1 MDFAALRSI
10 RRGEPDNSRH
20 SAAEVVGNVNPC
32 TILDS
37 TCGQVAKVA
46 RDSAAAVVALM
57 RNASNREL
65 CRGSDEEATNLW
77 EAFDAGLLAVQAQL
91 ARGFVSSQ
99 VFQTQ
104 LLSTLRRGDP
114 LRCEE
119 RGTGRRRGG
128 ECPPVPLALYWRLHK
143 LALLPLSRLLEANE
157 SLLSPEDLGRH
168 RSCEDQG
175 RFFGGLHGDS
185 VEAIVEDVR
194 ALAARSSGDEDSSDS
209 RRGEAAALV
218 SEVATHLFDLAYREG
233 PSRSG
238 GPADGII
245 TTGALVSR
253 AARTVLDRL
262 CCDAK
267 VFGANSSMEGQ
278 ESRLRGCLSV
288 LAAISP
294 VAAPVVPRG
303 PGSAAA
309 ALEDK
314 PAGAAARDGGACTVT
329 GVPFGQFVS
338 TAAFL
343 ARQLRLLMENSS
355 GQSEH
360 AQGGDAGVLEA
371 VETADVRDGS
381 MSGLLAAILRHF
393 PSAHII
399 EALRSICREAAD
411 KAADATG
418 WRLHKPL
425 LRWET
430 LGPVVR
436 AAAAAHADEVPA
448 AVADIGTEL
457 AAAAVN
463 AVPSGNSWPTGFNQ
477 QQGVLVLSAAFRLVA
492 EADVCSRGG
501 TDRRAAEGGGL
512 YAQWV
517 RSCLGVA
524 SGAAKV
530 VDQAEV
536 MPAPQ
541 EGTRA
546 SELHGERP
554 QLSCLEAVQEAMK
567 KQRAS
572 EVLMETLC
580 LSVPY
585 DPVFVLEVHKDALM
599 TRLRASF
606 SVQVRDFIDLVVT
619 RLSDLNGRGGAQR
632 RREGGKGRQLPRG
645 AEGSCNRD
653 SALPGRDCGDPT
665 TREVGFFLRQ
675 FKQTDKVPEALRS
688 LIVFQPKSWARIRKV
703 LLAPPAERIAM
714 PDDSGRILP
723 PDSAVVKEAIGSGE
737 GGLRVEVSLKY
748 RRLLVQKLAKSSLI
762 TAQEHESFRNSYVEY
777 LQSQRHQDEAESSGM
792 EAAATG
798 VAGQLLLLES
808 KLNERCSAKID
819 DGHDGSSAVEERLAL
834 LLQEFLPRALVVEL
848 CMEDEGEAEGHNP
861 ESRPDRAWF
870 SRATKL
876 LRQILEQ
883 WKRQRFPAADQEG
896 DSPGL
901 GASPEAVAEAI
912 LNSVHCCVAAVGA
925 SLVIPTSGKPGLAK
939 RQQDLDRN
947 VGAEDVVR
955 EAGVGMTNE
964 GGATGALG
972 VPVAQAFRRIGEVVG
987 VAARL
992 DQLGEALVRRCSSL
1006 LAKPNRL
1013 DPKQLLSLTH
1023 SLAGLPAAFY
1033 PKVEGFLASLVAK
1046 IFLSRSNA
1054 CRSGHVKSTVRRTA
1068 GFAATSQVGVLYLQS
1083 SLLLHEHLWEKSTAD
1098 IIGEDAT
1105 AGVPERHNDRVG
1117 QRLSGPARDVGGG
1130 GGEHIEWVGPAPVAL
1145 LELCW
1150 WMERRLSIELGRSNG
1165 SCPSGETAG
1174 LLRLLQSVMKH
1185 PLMER
1190 ALQRALGARGSTL
1203 PTLERLIALELAAA
1217 SETDFVG
1224 PSTKLALL
1232 ESVTL
1237 GRLVADDQADDAEGS
1252 PSDTLGADEAA
1263 LASPRRGRKGAGR
1276 IAVKVLHVWKE
1287 CAACLFGNPSLRDA
1301 AHRKVC
1307 LGSTASEVGDV
1318 RCVSRDPGVRTWES
1332 HSHAS
1337 WRNTGDNGAHVVGN
1351 LCSLEATAGSMLAAR
1366 LEQTGAARESKKR
1379 NQRGASLLF
1388 LEALALLNHLRADA
1402 ASPALVLVAEIAIP
1416 AIGATEGQGKA
1427 IQSLR
1432 LLWEKWLNQVRPF
1445 EYGAVQKLMR
1455 VALMW
1460 YGGRSDASE
1469 AAGVE
1474 HEDCPVKHML
1484 EDLPIL
1490 AAEMVRHWTRLSRTL
1505 QPVIGSS
1512 PAPAG
1517 PFARDGWAFHLGN
1530 LERFAKTLVL
1540 DLASPTAEETTSG
1553 PVIKEQTGRIPV
1565 GPVKNS
1571 VQDKRKREEAH
1582 AVDADQR
1589 FTAKG
1594 HTGGK
1599 VPTASFPRG
1608 GLGTG
1613 LCQDQLRDA
1622 SAALPHTSAQVI
1634 VGVFHAAAEIRRRAQ
1649 PPHGA
1654 PSSPSVETKRAK
1666 TAKGTPPGHDSA
1678 AYDGGTLLV
1687 EGFGVCGKASN
1698 RAWVSR
1704 LLEPVYGPGLAEPAV
1719 SSLGVLLGTLVTEL
1733 GSNRAPSA
1741 CGVNVNSF
1749 GGVDRTDAF
1758 ESLLGV
1764 SLAVALLGHAPHLVA
1779 RLAEPPCLTPSSSN
1793 TGPIERLGRSLA
1805 VFDIL
1810 RLLLE
1815 QVPGTTG
1822 VWLTV
1827 ALSHYTAAVLITM
1840 SENGQAVRALM
1851 KGRAWSD
1858 MVMFVHS
1865 RVGDTDT
1872 EQLRRLPM
1880 ALRLAAQEV
1889 DPLLKQYL

>member
-1 MDFAALRSI
+1 
-10 RRGEPDNSRH
+10 
-20 SAAEVVGNVNPC
+20 AAEVVGNVNPC

-46 RDSAAAVVALM
+46 RDSTAAVVALM

-65 CRGSDEEATNLW
+65 CRGLDEEATNLW
-77 EAFDAGLLAVQAQL
+77 EAFDAGLLKIQAQL
-91 ARGFVSSQ
+91 ARGSVSSQ

-128 ECPPVPLALYWRLHK
+128 ECPPVRLALYWRLHK

-157 SLLSPEDLGRH
+157 SLPSPGDLGRH
-168 RSCEDQG
+168 RSCEDQR
-175 RFFGGLHGDS
+175 RFFGGLDGDS
-185 VEAIVEDVR
+185 LEAIVEDMR
-194 ALAARSSGDEDSSDS
+194 ALAARSYGDEDRGDS

-238 GPADGII
+238 GPADGIN
-245 TTGALVSR
+245 TTGALASR

-267 VFGANSSMEGQ
+267 VFGANSRTEGQ

-288 LAAISP
+288 LAAILP
-294 VAAPVVPRG
+294 VATPAVPRR

-309 ALEDK
+309 ALEDE

-329 GVPFGQFVS
+329 GVPIEQDVS

-343 ARQLRLLMENSS
+343 SRQLRLLMENSS
-355 GQSEH
+355 GQIEH
-360 AQGGDAGVLEA
+360 AQGRDAGVLEA
-371 VETADVRDGS
+371 AETADVRDGA

-411 KAADATG
+411 KAADAAG

-436 AAAAAHADEVPA
+436 AAATAHADEVPA
-448 AVADIGTEL
+448 AVADLGTEL

-463 AVPSGNSWPTGFNQ
+463 AVPSGNSRTTGFNQ

-501 TDRRAAEGGGL
+501 TDKRAAEGGGL

-524 SGAAKV
+524 GGAAKV
-530 VDQAEV
+530 FDQAEA
-536 MPAPQ
+536 MPAP
-541 EGTRA
+541 EDGTRA
-546 SELHGERP
+546 SEPHGERP

-585 DPVFVLEVHKDALM
+585 DPVFVLEVHKDVLI

-632 RREGGKGRQLPRG
+632 RREGGEGRQRPRG

-665 TREVGFFLRQ
+665 TREARTSPPLQIDYVGFFLRQ
-675 FKQTDKVPEALRS
+675 FKQTGKVPEALRS

-714 PDDSGRILP
+714 PDDRGRILP

-737 GGLRVEVSLKY
+737 GGLRVEISLKY

-777 LQSQRHQDEAESSGM
+777 LQSQRHQDKVESSGL

-798 VAGQLLLLES
+798 VAVQLRLLES
-808 KLNERCSAKID
+808 KLNERGSAKID
-819 DGHDGSSAVEERLAL
+819 DGNDGSSAVEERLAL

-848 CMEDEGEAEGHNP
+848 CMEDEGEAGGHNP
-861 ESRPDRAWF
+861 DSRPDRAWF
-870 SRATKL
+870 SSATQL
-876 LRQILEQ
+876 LRQILDQ
-883 WKRQRFPAADQEG
+883 WKRQRFPAAGREG

-925 SLVIPTSGKPGLAK
+925 SLVIPTSDKPGLAK
-939 RQQDLDRN
+939 RQQDLDKN
-947 VGAEDVVR
+947 VGAEGGVR
-955 EAGVGMTNE
+955 EGGVGMTNE
-964 GGATGALG
+964 GGPSGPLG

-987 VAARL
+987 VAAGFE
-992 DQLGEALVRRCSSL
+992 QLGDALLRRCSSL

-1023 SLAGLPAAFY
+1023 SLAGLPTAFY

-1054 CRSGHVKSTVRRTA
+1054 CRGGHVKSAVRKTA
-1068 GFAATSQVGVLYLQS
+1068 GLAATSHVGALYLQS
-1083 SLLLHEHLWEKSTAD
+1083 SLLLHEHLWEKRTAD
-1098 IIGEDAT
+1098 IISEDAT
-1105 AGVPERHNDRVG
+1105 AGVLERHSGRVG

-1130 GGEHIEWVGPAPVAL
+1130 GGGGHIEWVGPAPVAL

-1165 SCPSGETAG
+1165 SCPSGETPG
-1174 LLRLLQSVMKH
+1174 LLRLIQSVMKH

-1190 ALQRALGARGSTL
+1190 ALQRAFGARGSTL
-1203 PTLERLIALELAAA
+1203 PTLERLVALELAAA
-1217 SETDFVG
+1217 GETDFVG

-1237 GRLVADDQADDAEGS
+1237 GRLVADDQAGDAEGF
-1252 PSDTLGADEAA
+1252 PSDTLGADEAT
-1263 LASPRRGRKGAGR
+1263 LASPQRRQKGAGR
-1276 IAVKVLHVWKE
+1276 SAEEVLDVWKE

-1301 AHRKVC
+1301 AYRKVC

-1318 RCVSRDPGVRTWES
+1318 RGVSTDPGVRTWES

-1337 WRNTGDNGAHVVGN
+1337 WRNTGDNGAHVAGN
-1351 LCSLEATAGSMLAAR
+1351 LCSLEATVGSMLAAG
-1366 LEQTGAARESKKR
+1366 LEQTGGECEPKKC

-1388 LEALALLNHLRADA
+1388 SEALVLLNRLRAYA
-1402 ASPALVLVAEIAIP
+1402 ASPALVLIAEIAIP
-1416 AIGATEGQGKA
+1416 AIGATEGRGKA

-1432 LLWEKWLNQVRPF
+1432 LLWKKWFNQVRPF

-1512 PAPAG
+1512 PASAG

-1530 LERFAKTLVL
+1530 LQRFAKTLVL
-1540 DLASPTAEETTSG
+1540 DLASPTAETTSG
-1553 PVIKEQTGRIPV
+1553 TVIKEQTGRIPL

-1571 VQDKRKREEAH
+1571 VQDKINRGEAH
-1582 AVDADQR
+1582 AVDVDQGY
-1589 FTAKG
+1589 TAKG
-1594 HTGGK
+1594 HKGGK

-1608 GLGTG
+1608 GLDTG

-1622 SAALPHTSAQVI
+1622 SAALPHTSAQVL

-1649 PPHGA
+1649 LPRGA
-1654 PSSPSVETKRAK
+1654 SSSPSVETKRAK
-1666 TAKGTPPGHDSA
+1666 TAKGALPGHDSA
-1678 AYDGGTLLV
+1678 ACDRGTLLV
-1687 EGFGVCGKASN
+1687 EGIGVCGKESS

-1704 LLEPVYGPGLAEPAV
+1704 VLEPVYGPGLAEPAV

-1741 CGVNVNSF
+1741 CGVNGGSF
-1749 GGVDRTDAF
+1749 GGVDLTDAF

-1764 SLAVALLGHAPHLVA
+1764 SLAVALLGHAPLLVA

-1793 TGPIERLGRSLA
+1793 TGPIERIGRSLA

-1815 QVPGTTG
+1815 QVPGTPG

-1827 ALSHYTAAVLITM
+1827 ALSHYTAAVLTTM

-1851 KGRAWSD
+1851 NGRAWSN

-1865 RVGDTDT
+1865 SVGDTAT
-1872 EQLRRLPM
+1872 EQLRRLPV